1 MNPETM
7 CTGYRRGGPARAAA
21 DIGGRGYEVEER
33 A

>member
-21 DIGGRGYEVEER
+21 GIGCRGYEVEVR
-33 A
+33 S